1 MKINEEGV
9 GKTTADPENDIVQNI
24 CSDDDEEKSSTN
36 RNPKGASLFQTALN
50 IAKLCMG
57 TGTLALPFASQKGG
71 LVFNVVGLGLI
82 GLWNYYSACCLL
94 RCLELLPV
102 ELRDADSCDRSGNNC
117 EGVAKCV
124 QIDDGSERKNIDS
137 YGALD
142 RNDENNSDIEKT
154 HAPNQKLKKQP
165 IIRPPPEGTTA
176 YGTVAWYASGPKGLF
191 QRVFPSRVQLS
202 EFRDHCQFYFQH
214 ASLVFLKLVFTFTFC
229 MLLSGLLVLDL
240 LMLLLF
246 VGLLIAYE
254 VAMMSFITDMPITT
268 GSNKV
273 DLLIPSV
280 IVSLLSCA
288 PDISFLSNF
297 SALGLLALA
306 LSFTVIAW
314 QGVDD
319 NGLYGF
325 YHMDE
330 LNLFPKNWTD
340 ASSWFGVVA
349 FGYGIVPVIFN
360 IRDSMAQPEYVQP
373 STKIGLI
380 MVFVGYI
387 TISNGVRILFSPA
400 HVFDGDVLQ
409 AMPDTWISFIVRLLM
424 TFVVAV
430 TAPLIVVPCGELIEG
445 KLGIDET
452 DHFSQKVTIRV
463 LLCVV
468 CTILAE
474 YAPGF
479 VHIVSFIGCFC
490 VAIAG
495 FVLPPLFS
503 IQLALKQDRG
513 DHDFLRFKTMLP
525 SLISP
530 QIVGDL
536 GLLVVGV
543 AATVITSI
551 LTFIEMI
558 VE

>member
-165 IIRPPPEGTTA
+165 IICPPPEGTTA
-176 YGTVAWYASGPKGLF
+176 YGTVAWYASGPK
-191 QRVFPSRVQLS
+191 
-202 EFRDHCQFYFQH
+202 
-214 ASLVFLKLVFTFTFC
+214 
-229 MLLSGLLVLDL
+229 GLLVLDL